1 MMSISREKTHFPNLS
16 SSAHKGSRGSL
27 ICLGGSKS
35 MEGAGILA
43 CISALRSGAGKV
55 FWASDTDK
63 LQRPPELIQIEPSIN
78 AIKSVLDKNMRI
90 AIIGPGLGVRFDKE
104 IEFLWNTDLNIIL
117 DADGLGG
124 CPE

>member
-1 MMSISREKTHFPNLS
+1 MTAISREKTHFPILS
-16 SSAHKGSRGSL
+16 RSAHKGSRGSL

-63 LQRPPELIQIEPSIN
+63 LQRPPELIQIEPCIDDIQATLN
-78 AIKSVLDKNMRI
+78 KNMRI
-90 AIIGPGLGVRFDKE
+90 AIIGPGLGKLSL
-104 IEFLWNTDLNIIL
+104 IHI
-117 DADGLGG
+117 
-124 CPE
+124 